1 MGRSRWDHLKS
12 SRIMTVRCRANE
24 PHAQSGAQKTVYDE
38 QTEQC
43 DVSADYNI
51 KFSTHH
57 SNNATGWT
65 FSPHRNAQTTS
76 VPTQWLTLGLPT
88 SITRQRRESDR
99 SPHLVPRLRMRGV
112 IPPLLRMPSRRIR
125 DKFTFTYEH
134 SVSETVFI
142 SGLM

>member
-1 MGRSRWDHLKS
+1 
-12 SRIMTVRCRANE
+12 MTVRCRANE
-24 PHAQSGAQKTVYDE
+24 QHAQSGAQNTVHDE

-43 DVSADYNI
+43 DVSADYII
-51 KFSTHH
+51 KFWAHH

-65 FSPHRNAQTTS
+65 FSLHRNAQTRS
-76 VPTQWLTLGLPT
+76 VPTQWLTSGLPT
-88 SITRQRRESDR
+88 SITRQRRESDC

-112 IPPLLRMPSRRIR
+112 IPPLLRMPSWRIG

-142 SGLM
+142 SGLT